1 MKNRREN
8 RNTRKAR
15 IYQFTQKAYDQNK
28 KATIHK
34 IINGNFNLNNREQ
47 VYPNIKDIEKT
58 YVERLEQGNQIDE
71 TEADYPGTIDSDVY
85 GRFTEDEVNKVIRE
99 LKRTTAAGTDGI
111 RTPDVRKVPAGHI
124 TAIMNYWWAIPE
136 KSEECRTTLLP
147 KKDEELEEVGN
158 WRPITVGNL
167 FMRIYAKLWDKRLR
181 SNIKLDER
189 QKGFVPVNG
198 CYENVKI
205 LQQMIKRSR
214 NSRREYNL
222 VFIDLAKAFNTVS
235 HKSIEKGLRR
245 KGIPDQVI
253 NTIQQMYERATTT
266 VSVGGVKQGWPH
278 SPLLFNLIIDKLIE
292 DLEKIKVGIEIG
304 GDRICCMAF
313 ADDLVLISEE
323 RIHMQMLLEESKRFL
338 DQKVYEPI

>member
-1 MKNRREN
+1 MKTPRQRKGPWMKNRMEN

-34 IINGNFNLNNREQ
+34 IINGNFSFNNGEQ
-47 VYPNIKDIEKT
+47 VYPNIEDVEKT
-58 YVERLEQGNQIDE
+58 YVERSEQGNQVDE
-71 TEADYPGTIDSDVY
+71 PEEDYPETIDSDVY
-85 GRFTEDEVNKVIRE
+85 GRFTEDEVKEVIRE

-111 RTPDVRKVPAGHI
+111 RTPDVGKVPAGHI
-124 TAIMNYWWAIPE
+124 TAIMNYWWQWTIPE

-167 FMRIYAKLWDKRLR
+167 FMIIYAKLWDKRLR

-198 CYENVKI
+198 YYENVQI
-205 LQQMIKRSR
+205 LQQMIKKSR

-222 VFIDLAKAFNTVS
+222 VIIDLVNAFDTVS
-235 HKSIEKGLRR
+235 HKSIEKGLRKKEYLTKSLIQYNICMR
-245 KGIPDQVI
+245 KP
-253 NTIQQMYERATTT
+253 QQ
-266 VSVGGVKQGWPH
+266 Q
-278 SPLLFNLIIDKLIE
+278 
-292 DLEKIKVGIEIG
+292 
-304 GDRICCMAF
+304 
-313 ADDLVLISEE
+313 LV
-323 RIHMQMLLEESKRFL
+323 
-338 DQKVYEPI
+338 

>member
-85 GRFTEDEVNKVIRE
+85 SRFTEDEVNKVIRE

-205 LQQMIKRSR
+205 LQQMIKKSR

-266 VSVGGVKQGWPH
+266 VSVGGK
-278 SPLLFNLIIDKLIE
+278 NK
-292 DLEKIKVGIEIG
+292 
-304 GDRICCMAF
+304 
-313 ADDLVLISEE
+313 
-323 RIHMQMLLEESKRFL
+323 
-338 DQKVYEPI
+338 

>member
-1 MKNRREN
+1 
-8 RNTRKAR
+8 
-15 IYQFTQKAYDQNK
+15 
-28 KATIHK
+28 
-34 IINGNFNLNNREQ
+34 
-47 VYPNIKDIEKT
+47 
-58 YVERLEQGNQIDE
+58 
-71 TEADYPGTIDSDVY
+71 
-85 GRFTEDEVNKVIRE
+85 
-99 LKRTTAAGTDGI
+99 
-111 RTPDVRKVPAGHI
+111 
-124 TAIMNYWWAIPE
+124 MNYWWAIPE

-189 QKGFVPVNG
+189 QKRFVPVNG

-205 LQQMIKRSR
+205 LQQMIKKSR

-253 NTIQQMYERATTT
+253 NTIQQMYEKATTA
-266 VSVGGVKQGWPH
+266 VSVGGK
-278 SPLLFNLIIDKLIE
+278 NK
-292 DLEKIKVGIEIG
+292 
-304 GDRICCMAF
+304 
-313 ADDLVLISEE
+313 
-323 RIHMQMLLEESKRFL
+323 
-338 DQKVYEPI
+338 

>member
-1 MKNRREN
+1 
-8 RNTRKAR
+8 
-15 IYQFTQKAYDQNK
+15 
-28 KATIHK
+28 
-34 IINGNFNLNNREQ
+34 
-47 VYPNIKDIEKT
+47 
-58 YVERLEQGNQIDE
+58 
-71 TEADYPGTIDSDVY
+71 
-85 GRFTEDEVNKVIRE
+85 
-99 LKRTTAAGTDGI
+99 
-111 RTPDVRKVPAGHI
+111 
-124 TAIMNYWWAIPE
+124 MNYWWAIPE

-189 QKGFVPVNG
+189 QKRFVPVNG

-205 LQQMIKRSR
+205 LQQMIKKSR

-253 NTIQQMYERATTT
+253 NTIQQMYEKVTTA
-266 VSVGGVKQGWPH
+266 VSVGGK
-278 SPLLFNLIIDKLIE
+278 NK
-292 DLEKIKVGIEIG
+292 
-304 GDRICCMAF
+304 
-313 ADDLVLISEE
+313 
-323 RIHMQMLLEESKRFL
+323 
-338 DQKVYEPI
+338 

>member
-1 MKNRREN
+1 
-8 RNTRKAR
+8 
-15 IYQFTQKAYDQNK
+15 
-28 KATIHK
+28 
-34 IINGNFNLNNREQ
+34 
-47 VYPNIKDIEKT
+47 
-58 YVERLEQGNQIDE
+58 
-71 TEADYPGTIDSDVY
+71 
-85 GRFTEDEVNKVIRE
+85 
-99 LKRTTAAGTDGI
+99 
-111 RTPDVRKVPAGHI
+111 
-124 TAIMNYWWAIPE
+124 MNYWWAIPE

-189 QKGFVPVNG
+189 QKRFVPVNG

-205 LQQMIKRSR
+205 LQQMIKKSR

-253 NTIQQMYERATTT
+253 NTIEQMYEKATTA
-266 VSVGGVKQGWPH
+266 VSVGGK
-278 SPLLFNLIIDKLIE
+278 NK
-292 DLEKIKVGIEIG
+292 
-304 GDRICCMAF
+304 
-313 ADDLVLISEE
+313 
-323 RIHMQMLLEESKRFL
+323 
-338 DQKVYEPI
+338 